1 MAKLGLAIV
10 SKWFYIGYQVV
21 LLQNLNR
28 GRVVMKIT
36 RSTLIGAAVAL
47 ALFKPSAPA
56 HAQEAAGEEMDEVLV
71 TGIRASL
78 EQSLDVKRN
87 ADARLEVVTAEE
99 VGKLPA
105 RNVADAL
112 RGLPGV
118 NISSSSADEGGFDES
133 DRVSLRGTSPSL
145 TQTLI
150 NGHSVGSADWF
161 VLSQGNNVGRS
172 VSYTLLPSELVS
184 SVQVNKSSHARLQ
197 EGGTT
202 GTVNIITRKPF
213 QFDKSVTFE
222 ASLGSVYSDQADS
235 YDPQISGLFNY
246 KNEAGTFGVLLQVFK
261 QERSLRR
268 DAQEIPGGFFTISA
282 SDPAG
287 VSNPD
292 LVGVQVPGLIGSTL
306 FEQVR
311 NRTGGLLE
319 VQFKPSD
326 NLTLGLSGF
335 LSEMDA
341 NNYNRNFMLWGGNFA
356 RAQAPD
362 AGYTVEN
369 GVLTSATYTGVAGRD
384 YAVYDMIS
392 REASAKSNYITFD
405 ADWRITDTMSFKAQ
419 VGTTEGEGSTA
430 RQFIAE
436 VTTNRGG
443 GASWT
448 SHGTSAPLDWS
459 VGGDS
464 SPTGV
469 TGFGTWGNQQVTAL
483 DSEDWMNLDFTQ
495 ELTAGSL
502 TSLDFGVRY
511 ADHEREARSP
521 EGASPGDI
529 WSDLQNGATTAYPG
543 DFASDLGGDFPRN
556 FWYFTPGALKE
567 AILAN
572 STWLADNDGPTGRHN
587 YGGEW
592 KVGEKNLA
600 AYVQANFAGEA
611 WSGNVGLRY
620 VDIDQEINSYQ
631 AVANA
636 ANADVSS
643 LFGNWIHQDTNNEHS
658 KVLPS
663 ANLKFSMA
671 EDVVFR
677 FAASQ
682 TMTMPDFSALG
693 ASSWGSDLNRT
704 GGGGNPNLKPVV
716 STNFDGNLEWYFMP
730 RGLLSVGAFSMDLE
744 DYVAFGTENRQLFSE
759 LTNQLE
765 TYLVSVPVNSN
776 GSVTGLELVYEQP
789 IGESFG
795 VSANYTYADGKTAHT
810 WADGSNNLVGTSKDT
825 YNVGAYFENQMFSA
839 RANYTYRTSFL
850 IGLSGANP
858 YYQDDFGTLSV
869 TFSYKPTDWL
879 SVSLDALNLNS
890 PELVYYQSATAP
902 TAFYN
907 NGRQFYLNL
916 RARF

>member
-1 MAKLGLAIV
+1 MNI
-10 SKWFYIGYQVV
+10 
-21 LLQNLNR
+21 R
-28 GRVVMKIT
+28 
-36 RSTLIGAAVAL
+36 RSTLLGTAIAFALYHQSASAQTAANA
-47 ALFKPSAPA
+47 ASAD
-56 HAQEAAGEEMDEVLV
+56 GEEVDEILV

-87 ADARLEVVTAEE
+87 TDARLEVVTAEDI
-99 VGKLPA
+99 GKLPA

-172 VSYTLLPSELVS
+172 VSYTLLPSELVN
-184 SVQVNKSSHARLQ
+184 SVQVNKSAQARLQ

-202 GTVNIITRKPF
+202 GTVNIITRKPL
-213 QFDKSVTFE
+213 QFDKPVTFE

-235 YDPQISGLFNY
+235 YDPQLSGLFNY
-246 KNEAGTFGVLLQVFK
+246 KNEDGTFGVLLQVFK

-282 SDPAG
+282 ADPVAAT
-287 VSNPD
+287 NPD
-292 LVGVQVPGLIGSTL
+292 LVGVQAPGLIGSTL

-311 NRTGGLLE
+311 DRQGGLLE
-319 VQFKPSD
+319 LQFKPSD
-326 NLTLGLSGF
+326 NVTLGLSGF
-335 LSEMDA
+335 LSDMDA

-356 RAQAPD
+356 RAQAPQP
-362 AGYTVEN
+362 GYTVEN
-369 GVLTSATYTGVAGRD
+369 GVLTSATYAGVAGRD

-392 REASAKSNYITFD
+392 REATAKSNYVTFD
-405 ADWRITDTMSFKAQ
+405 ADWKLSDTLRFKTQ

-464 SPTGV
+464 SPSGV
-469 TGFGTWGNQQVTAL
+469 TSFGTWGNQQVTAL
-483 DSEDWMNLDFTQ
+483 DSEDWINLDFTKD
-495 ELTAGSL
+495 LDAGLLS
-502 TSLDFGVRY
+502 SLDFGARY
-511 ADHEREARSP
+511 GDHERETLSP
-521 EGASPGDI
+521 EGASPGNI
-529 WSDLQNGATTAYPG
+529 WDDLQNGAISPYPG
-543 DFASDLGGDFPRN
+543 DFASGVGGEFPRDL
-556 FWYFTPGALKE
+556 WYFTPDALRE
-567 AILAN
+567 SILAN
-572 STWLADNDGPTGRHN
+572 STWLADDDGPTGRHN

-592 KVGEKNLA
+592 KVSEKNLA
-600 AYVQANFAGEA
+600 AYLQANFGGDDGQ
-611 WSGNVGLRY
+611 WSGNIGLRY
-620 VDIDQEINSYQ
+620 VDVDQEINSYQ
-631 AVANA
+631 AVASA

-643 LFGNWIHQDTNNEHS
+643 LFGNWIHQDTNNDHS
-658 KVLPS
+658 KLLPS
-663 ANLKFSMA
+663 ANLKFNMT
-671 EDVVFR
+671 EEVVFR
-677 FAASQ
+677 FAASR
-682 TMTMPDFSALG
+682 TMTMPDYSALG

-704 GGGGNPNLKPVV
+704 GGGGNPNLQPVI

-730 RGLLSVGAFSMDLE
+730 RGLLSVGAFSMDLN
-744 DYVAFGTENRQLFSE
+744 DYVAFGTETRMLYSE

-765 TYLVSVPVNSN
+765 EYLVSVPVNSN
-776 GSVTGLELVYEQP
+776 ASVSGLELVYEQP

-795 VSANYTYADGKTAHT
+795 FNANYTYADGETAHT

-825 YNVGAYFENQMFSA
+825 YNLGAYFENQMFSA
-839 RANYTYRTSFL
+839 RLNYTYRTAFL

-858 YYQDDFGTLSV
+858 YYQDDFGTLSM
-869 TFSYKPTDWL
+869 TLTYKPTDWL
-879 SVSLDALNLNS
+879 NVSLDALNLNS
-890 PELVYYQSATAP
+890 PELNYYQSATAP

-916 RARF
+916 RAKF

>member
-1 MAKLGLAIV
+1 MNIRK
-10 SKWFYIGYQVV
+10 
-21 LLQNLNR
+21 
-28 GRVVMKIT
+28 
-36 RSTLIGAAVAL
+36 STLIAAAVSLAL
-47 ALFKPSAPA
+47 AKHAAADSENSTEPA
-56 HAQEAAGEEMDEVLV
+56 SEDVETVLV
-71 TGIRASL
+71 TGIRASIS
-78 EQSLDVKRN
+78 QSLDVKRN
-87 ADARLEVVTAEE
+87 ADARLEVVTAED

-105 RNVADAL
+105 HNVADAL

-172 VSYTLLPSELVS
+172 VSYTLLPSELVN
-184 SVQVNKSSHARLQ
+184 SVEVNKSSHAALQ

-202 GTVNIITRKPF
+202 GTVNILTRKPF
-213 QFDKSVTFE
+213 QFDKSLTVE
-222 ASLGSVYSDQADS
+222 ASLGTVYSDQADS
-235 YDPQISGLFNY
+235 NDPQISGLLNY
-246 KNEAGTFGVLLQVFK
+246 KNESETFGVLLQVFK
-261 QERSLRR
+261 EKRSLRR
-268 DAQEIPGGFFTISA
+268 DAQEIPGGFFTIAA
-282 SDPAG
+282 SDPVAAT
-287 VSNPD
+287 NPD
-292 LVGVQVPGLIGSTL
+292 LVGVQAPGLVGATL

-311 NRTGGLLE
+311 DRTGGLLGL
-319 VQFKPSD
+319 QFKPSD
-326 NLTLGLSGF
+326 NLTLELNGF
-335 LSEMDA
+335 YSDMDA

-356 RAQAPD
+356 RAQAPQP
-362 AGYTVEN
+362 GYTVEN
-369 GVLTSATYTGVAGRD
+369 GVLTSATYAGVAGRD

-392 REASAKSNYITFD
+392 REATAKSSYVTFD
-405 ADWRITDTMSFKAQ
+405 ADWKINDTLSFRSEL
-419 VGTTEGEGSTA
+419 GTTEGEGETA

-448 SHGTSAPLDWS
+448 SHGISSPLDWS

-464 SPTGV
+464 SPAGV
-469 TGFGTWGNQQVTAL
+469 TGFGTWGNQQVKAT
-483 DSEDWMNLDFTQ
+483 DSEDWINLDFTQ
-495 ELTAGSL
+495 NLDAGVFS
-502 TSLDFGVRY
+502 SLDFGARY
-511 ADHEREARSP
+511 ADHERETQSP

-529 WSDLQNGATTAYPG
+529 WSDLQNGQTALYPG
-543 DFASDLGGDFPRN
+543 DFAQDIDGTFPRDL
-556 FWYFTPGALKE
+556 WYFTPGAMKE

-572 STWLADNDGPTGRHN
+572 STWLSNDDGATGRHN

-592 KVGEKNLA
+592 KVKEKNLA
-600 AYVQANFAGEA
+600 AYVQANFGNDS

-631 AVANA
+631 AVGSA

-643 LFGNWIHQDTNNEHS
+643 LFGNWIYQNTDNKHS

-663 ANLKFSMA
+663 ANLKFQMA
-671 EDVVFR
+671 DDVVFR

-682 TMTMPDFSALG
+682 TMTLPDYSALG
-693 ASSWGSDLNRT
+693 ASSWGSDLNKT
-704 GGGGNPNLKPVV
+704 GGGGNPGLKPVT

-730 RGLLSVGAFSMDLE
+730 RGLLSVGAFSMDLK

-759 LTNQLE
+759 LTHQLE

-795 VSANYTYADGKTAHT
+795 FNANYTYSDGKTAHT

-825 YNVGAYFENQMFSA
+825 YNVGVYFENQMFSA
-839 RANYTYRTSFL
+839 RANYSYRSSFL

-858 YYQDDFGTLSV
+858 YYQDDFGTVSV
-869 TFSYKPTDWL
+869 ALNYKPTEWL
-879 SVSLDALNLNS
+879 NVSLDALNLNS
-890 PELVYYQSATAP
+890 PTLTYYQNATAP

-907 NGRQFYLNL
+907 NGRQYYFNL
-916 RARF
+916 RFKF

>member
-1 MAKLGLAIV
+1 MNI
-10 SKWFYIGYQVV
+10 
-21 LLQNLNR
+21 R
-28 GRVVMKIT
+28 
-36 RSTLIGAAVAL
+36 RSTLLGTAIAFALYHQSAMADAATS
-47 ALFKPSAPA
+47 PSTDP
-56 HAQEAAGEEMDEVLV
+56 AAGGEEIGEIIV
-71 TGIRASL
+71 TGIRASIQ
-78 EQSLDVKRN
+78 QSLDVKRN
-87 ADARLEVVTAEE
+87 ADTRLEVVTAED

-105 RNVADAL
+105 HNVADAL

-172 VSYTLLPSELVS
+172 VSYTLLPSELVN
-184 SVQVNKSSHARLQ
+184 SVEVNKSSNSRLQ

-213 QFDKSVTFE
+213 QFDKPFTVE
-222 ASLGSVYSDQADS
+222 ASLGSVYADQADS
-235 YDPQISGLFNY
+235 WDPQISGLMNY
-246 KNEAGTFGVLLQVFK
+246 KNENETFGVLLQVFS

-268 DAQEIPGGFFTISA
+268 DAQEIPGGFFTIA
-282 SDPAG
+282 STDPVAAT
-287 VSNPD
+287 NPD
-292 LVGVQVPGLIGSTL
+292 LVGVQVPGLIGATL

-311 NRTGGLLE
+311 DRKGGLLE
-319 VQFKPSD
+319 LQFKPSD
-326 NLTLGLSGF
+326 SLTLGLSGF
-335 LSEMDA
+335 YSDMDA
-341 NNYNRNFMLWGGNFA
+341 NNYNRNFMLWGGNFG
-356 RAQAPD
+356 RAQAPNP
-362 AGYTVEN
+362 GYTIEN
-369 GVLTSATYTGVAGRD
+369 GVLTSATYAGVAGRD

-392 REASAKSNYITFD
+392 REATAKSSYITFD
-405 ADWRITDTMSFKAQ
+405 ADWKINDSLTSNFQ
-419 VGTTEGEGSTA
+419 IGTTEGTGETA

-448 SHGTSAPLDWS
+448 SHGKSSPLDWS

-464 SPTGV
+464 SLAGV
-469 TGFGTWGNQQVTAL
+469 TGFGTWGNQQVKAT
-483 DSEDWMNLDFTQ
+483 DSEDWANLSFTQNLDSGP
-495 ELTAGSL
+495 LNSI
-502 TSLDFGVRY
+502 DFGARY
-511 ADHEREARSP
+511 ADHERRTDSP

-529 WSDLQNGATTAYPG
+529 WSDLQNGATAPYPS
-543 DFASDLGGDFPRN
+543 DFAKNIDGTFPRDL
-556 FWYFTPGALKE
+556 WYFTTGALKE

-572 STWLADNDGPTGRHN
+572 STWLSDDDSATGRHN

-592 KVGEKNLA
+592 KVAEKNLA
-600 AYVQANFAGEA
+600 AYVQANFGNDS

-620 VDIDQEINSYQ
+620 VNIDQEINSYQ
-631 AVANA
+631 AVASA

-643 LFGNWIHQDTNNEHS
+643 LFGNWIYQNTDNKHN

-663 ANLKFSMA
+663 ANLKFHMA
-671 EDVVFR
+671 DDVVFR

-682 TMTMPDFSALG
+682 TMTLPDYSALG
-693 ASSWGSDLNRT
+693 ASSWGSDLNKT
-704 GGGGNPNLKPVV
+704 GGGGNPNLKPVI

-730 RGLLSVGAFSMDLE
+730 RGLLSVGAFSMDLK

-789 IGESFG
+789 IGDSFG
-795 VSANYTYADGKTAHT
+795 VNANYTYSDGKTAHT

-825 YNVGAYFENQMFSA
+825 YNVGLYFENQMFSA

-858 YYQDDFGTLSV
+858 YYQDDFGTLSLALN
-869 TFSYKPTDWL
+869 YKPTEWL
-879 SVSLDALNLNS
+879 NISLDALNLNN
-890 PELVYYQSATAP
+890 PDLTYYQSATAP

-907 NGRQFYLNL
+907 NGRQYYLNL
-916 RARF
+916 RFKF

>member
-1 MAKLGLAIV
+1 
-10 SKWFYIGYQVV
+10 
-21 LLQNLNR
+21 
-28 GRVVMKIT
+28 MKT
-36 RSTLIGAAVAL
+36 SRSTLIGTAIAFAL
-47 ALFKPSAPA
+47 YQQSAMAQAPA
-56 HAQEAAGEEMDEVLV
+56 AAQASEGEELQEVIV

-78 EQSLDVKRN
+78 EHSLDTKRN
-87 ADARLEVVTAEE
+87 ADARLEVVTAEDI
-99 VGKLPA
+99 GKLPA
-105 RNVADAL
+105 HNVADAL

-172 VSYTLLPSELVS
+172 VSYTLLPSELVN
-184 SVQVNKSSHARLQ
+184 SVEVNKSSHARLQ

-213 QFDKSVTFE
+213 QFDKSLTVE
-222 ASLGSVYSDQADS
+222 ASVGSVYSDQADA
-235 YDPQISGLFNY
+235 YDPQLSGLFNY
-246 KNEAGTFGVLLQVFK
+246 KNEAGNFGVLLQVFK
-261 QERSLRR
+261 EERSLRR
-268 DAQEIPGGFFTISA
+268 DAQEIPGGFFAISA

-287 VSNPD
+287 IANPA
-292 LVGVQVPGLIGSTL
+292 LVGVQAPGLVGATL
-306 FEQVR
+306 FEQKR

-319 VQFKPSD
+319 LQFKPSD
-326 NLTLGLSGF
+326 NVTLGLSGF
-335 LSEMDA
+335 MSDMDA

-362 AGYTVEN
+362 PGYTVEN

-392 REASAKSNYITFD
+392 REASAKSNYITGD
-405 ADWRITDTMSFKAQ
+405 LNWNLGETLKLDAQ
-419 VGTTEGEGSTA
+419 VGTTEGKGQTA

-448 SHGTSAPLDWS
+448 SHGISKPLDWT

-469 TGFGTWGNQQVTAL
+469 TSFGTWGNQQVTAV
-483 DSEDWMNLDFTQ
+483 DSEDWATVNFSK
-495 ELTAGSL
+495 ELEAGPMK
-502 TSLDFGVRY
+502 SLDFGARY
-511 ADHEREARSP
+511 ADHERKAESP

-529 WSDLQNGATTAYPG
+529 WSDLQNGTTAGYPG
-543 DFASDLGGDFPRN
+543 SFASGIGGSFPRDL
-556 FWYFTPGALKE
+556 WYFTPGALRQ

-572 STWLADNDGPTGRHN
+572 STWLSNNDGATGRHN

-592 KVGEKNLA
+592 KVTEKNLA
-600 AYVQANFAGEA
+600 GYVQANFGGSDKA
-611 WSGNVGLRY
+611 WSGNFGIRY

-631 AVANA
+631 AVNSA

-643 LFGNWIHQDTNNEHS
+643 LFGNWIYQNTNNKRS
-658 KVLPS
+658 KLLPS
-663 ANLKFSMA
+663 ANLKFNVADSM
-671 EDVVFR
+671 VVR
-677 FAASQ
+677 FAGSQ

-693 ASSWGSDLNRT
+693 ASSWGSNLNHT
-704 GGGGNPNLKPVV
+704 GGGGNPNLKPVL
-716 STNFDGNLEWYFMP
+716 STNLDANWEWYFTQH
-730 RGLLSVGAFSMDLE
+730 GLVSVGAFWMKLD
-744 DYVAFGTENRQLFSE
+744 DYVAFGTENRQLFDE

-765 TYLVSVPVNSN
+765 TYQVSVPVNSN
-776 GSVTGLELVYEQP
+776 GKVKGFEVNYEQP
-789 IGESFG
+789 IGEYFG
-795 VSANYTYADGKTAHT
+795 VNANYTYADGNTDHT
-810 WADGSNNLVGTSKDT
+810 WADGSHNLVGTSKTT
-825 YNVGAYFENQMFSA
+825 YNAGAYFENKMFSA
-839 RANYTYRTSFL
+839 RANYSYRTSFL

-858 YYQDDFGTLSV
+858 YYQDDFGTLSL
-869 TFSYKPTDWL
+869 TLSYKPTDWL
-879 SVSLDALNLNS
+879 SVNLDALNLND
-890 PELVYYQSATAP
+890 PELKYYQSATAP
-902 TAFYN
+902 TAFYV

-916 RARF
+916 RMKF

>member
-1 MAKLGLAIV
+1 MDI
-10 SKWFYIGYQVV
+10 
-21 LLQNLNR
+21 R
-28 GRVVMKIT
+28 
-36 RSTLIGAAVAL
+36 RSTLLGTAIAFALYHQAAMAD
-47 ALFKPSAPA
+47 AATAPSTGPA
-56 HAQEAAGEEMDEVLV
+56 SDSEEMAEVIV

-78 EQSLDVKRN
+78 EKSLEVKRDAN
-87 ADARLEVVTAEE
+87 ARLEVVTAEE

-105 RNVADAL
+105 HNVADAL

-150 NGHSVGSADWF
+150 AGHSVGSADWF

-172 VSYTLLPSELVS
+172 VSYTLLPSELVN
-184 SVQVNKSSHARLQ
+184 SVEVSKSSRASLQ

-202 GTVNIITRKPF
+202 GTVNILTRKPF
-213 QFDKSVTFE
+213 QFDKSLTIE
-222 ASLGSVYSDQADS
+222 ASVGSVYSDQADS
-235 YDPQISGLFNY
+235 YDPQLSGLLNY
-246 KNEAGTFGVLLQVFK
+246 KNENETFGVLLQVFK
-261 QERSLRR
+261 QKRSLRR
-268 DAQEIPGGFFTISA
+268 DAQEIPGGFFTIAA
-282 SDPAG
+282 SDPVAAT
-287 VSNPD
+287 NPD
-292 LVGVQVPGLIGSTL
+292 LVGVQAPGLIGATL

-311 NRTGGLLE
+311 DRTGGLLE
-319 VQFKPSD
+319 LQFKPSD

-335 LSEMDA
+335 YSDMDA

-356 RAQAPD
+356 RAQAPQP
-362 AGYTVEN
+362 GYTIEN
-369 GVLTSATYTGVAGRD
+369 GVLTSATYAGVAGRD

-392 REASAKSNYITFD
+392 REATAKSSYVTFD
-405 ADWRITDTMSFKAQ
+405 ADWKINDSLSFRSEL
-419 VGTTEGEGSTA
+419 GTTEGEGQTA

-448 SHGTSAPLDWS
+448 SHGTSSPLDWS

-464 SPTGV
+464 SLAGV
-469 TGFGTWGNQQVTAL
+469 SGFGTWGNQQVTAT
-483 DSEDWMNLDFTQ
+483 DSEDWINLDFTQ
-495 ELTAGSL
+495 ALDVGAFK
-502 TSLDFGVRY
+502 SLDFGARY
-511 ADHEREARSP
+511 ADHERETQSP

-529 WSDLQNGATTAYPG
+529 WSDLQNGETAPYPS
-543 DFASDLGGDFPRN
+543 DFADNIDGTFPRDL
-556 FWYFTPGALKE
+556 WYFTPGALKE

-572 STWLADNDGPTGRHN
+572 STWLSNNDGPTGRHN

-592 KVGEKNLA
+592 KVTEKNLA
-600 AYVQANFAGEA
+600 AYVQANFGNDN

-620 VDIDQEINSYQ
+620 VNIDQEINTYQ
-631 AVANA
+631 AVSSA

-643 LFGNWIHQDTNNEHS
+643 LFGNWIYQDTNNKHN

-663 ANLKFSMA
+663 ANLKFHMA
-671 EDVVFR
+671 DDVVFR

-682 TMTMPDFSALG
+682 TMTLPDYSALG
-693 ASSWGSDLNRT
+693 ASSWGSDLNKT
-704 GGGGNPNLKPVV
+704 GGGGNPNLKPVM

-730 RGLLSVGAFSMDLE
+730 RGLVSVGAFSMDLK

-759 LTNQLE
+759 LTHQLE

-795 VSANYTYADGKTAHT
+795 FSANYTYSDGKTAHT

-825 YNVGAYFENQMFSA
+825 YNAGVYFENERFGA
-839 RANYTYRTSFL
+839 RVNYSYRTSFL

-858 YYQDDFGTLSV
+858 YYQDDFGTVSMTL
-869 TFSYKPTDWL
+869 SYKPTDWL
-879 SVSLDALNLNS
+879 NISVDALNLND
-890 PELVYYQSATAP
+890 PTLTYYQSAFIP
-902 TAFYN
+902 SAFYN
-907 NGRQFYLNL
+907 NGRQYYLNV
-916 RARF
+916 RAKF

>member
-1 MAKLGLAIV
+1 MSRNSSKLIAAAVSLALGQSAQVFAQDATNSGEELETVIV
-10 SKWFYIGYQVV
+10 S
-21 LLQNLNR
+21 
-28 GRVVMKIT
+28 
-36 RSTLIGAAVAL
+36 
-47 ALFKPSAPA
+47 
-56 HAQEAAGEEMDEVLV
+56 
-71 TGIRASL
+71 GIRASL
-78 EQSLDVKRN
+78 QQSLDVKRN
-87 ADARLEVVTAEE
+87 GDARLEVITAED

-145 TQTLI
+145 TQTTI

-172 VSYTLLPSELVS
+172 VSYSLLPAELVN
-184 SVQVNKSSHARLQ
+184 SVEVNKSSHARLQ

-246 KNEAGTFGVLLQVFK
+246 KNDEGTFGVMLQVFK

-268 DAQEIPGGFFTISA
+268 DAQEIPGGFFTISDT
-282 SDPAG
+282 DPAG
-287 VSNPD
+287 IANPA
-292 LVGVQVPGLIGSTL
+292 LVGVQVPGLIGATL
-306 FEQVR
+306 FEMVR
-311 NRTGGLLE
+311 DRQGGLLE
-319 VQFKPSD
+319 LQFKPSD

-335 LSEMDA
+335 LSDMDA

-405 ADWRITDTMSFKAQ
+405 ADWQLGETLGLKAQ
-419 VGTTEGEGSTA
+419 FGTTEGEGSTA

-448 SHGTSAPLDWS
+448 SHGTSKPLDWS

-464 SPTGV
+464 TPTGV
-469 TGFGTWGNQQVTAL
+469 TSFGTWGNQQVTAL
-483 DSEDWMNLDFTQ
+483 DSEDWVTLDFSKDLDTGV
-495 ELTAGSL
+495 LK
-502 TSLDFGVRY
+502 SLDFGARY
-511 ADHEREARSP
+511 ADHERETQSP

-529 WSDLQNGATTAYPG
+529 WSDLQNGTTAAYPG
-543 DFASDLGGDFPRN
+543 DFAGSIGGDFPRDL
-556 FWYFTPGALKE
+556 WYFTPGAMRE

-572 STWLADNDGPTGRHN
+572 STWLSDDDGPTGRHN

-592 KVGEKNLA
+592 KVSETNLA
-600 AYVQANFAGEA
+600 GYVQANFGGSDNK
-611 WSGNVGLRY
+611 WSGNIGVRY

-631 AVANA
+631 AVGSA
-636 ANADVSS
+636 AIADVSS
-643 LFGNWIHQDTNNEHS
+643 LFGNWIYQDTNNQHD
-658 KVLPS
+658 KLLPS
-663 ANLKFSMA
+663 ANLKFNVA
-671 EDVVFR
+671 EDMVLR
-677 FAASQ
+677 FAGSQ

-716 STNFDGNLEWYFMP
+716 STNFDVNYEWYFMP
-730 RGLLSVGAFSMDLE
+730 RGLLSVGGFSMDLD
-744 DYVAFGTENRQLFSE
+744 DYVAFGTENRELFSE

-776 GSVTGLELVYEQP
+776 GKVKGFELVYEQP

-795 VSANYTYADGKTAHT
+795 VNANYTYADGETDHT
-810 WADGSNNLVGTSKDT
+810 WADGSHNLVGTSKDT
-825 YNVGAYFENQMFSA
+825 YNVGAYFENAMFSA
-839 RANYTYRTSFL
+839 RATYSYRTSFL

-858 YYQDDFGTLSV
+858 YYQDDVGTLGM
-869 TFSYKPTDWL
+869 TFTYKPNDWL
-879 SVSLDALNLNS
+879 SVSLDALNLND
-890 PELVYYQSATAP
+890 PELNYYQSATAP

-916 RARF
+916 RAKF

>member
-1 MAKLGLAIV
+1 M
-10 SKWFYIGYQVV
+10 
-21 LLQNLNR
+21 NTR
-28 GRVVMKIT
+28 
-36 RSTLIGAAVAL
+36 RSTLLGTAIAFAMYHQ
-47 ALFKPSAPA
+47 SASAQTATTASPA
-56 HAQEAAGEEMDEVLV
+56 GGEEVEEIIV

-78 EQSLDVKRN
+78 EQSLEVKRN
-87 ADARLEVVTAEE
+87 ADTRLEVVTAED

-105 RNVADAL
+105 HNVADAL

-172 VSYTLLPSELVS
+172 VSYTLLPSELVN
-184 SVQVNKSSHARLQ
+184 SVEVNKSSHARLQ

-202 GTVNIITRKPF
+202 GTVNILTRKPL
-213 QFDKSVTFE
+213 QFDKSFTVE

-235 YDPQISGLFNY
+235 YDPQLSGLLNY
-246 KNEAGTFGVLLQVFK
+246 KNENGTFGVLLQVFK

-282 SDPAG
+282 TDPSG

-311 NRTGGLLE
+311 DRTGGLLE

-335 LSEMDA
+335 LSDMDA
-341 NNYNRNFMLWGGNFA
+341 DNYNRNFMLWGGNFG

-369 GVLTSATYTGVAGRD
+369 GVLTSATYTGVADRD

-392 REASAKSNYITFD
+392 REATAKSNYVTFD
-405 ADWRITDTMSFKAQ
+405 ADWKISDTLGFKFQA
-419 VGTTEGEGSTA
+419 GTTEGEGSTA

-464 SPTGV
+464 TPTGV
-469 TGFGTWGNQQVTAL
+469 TGFGTWGNQEVTAI
-483 DSEDWMNLDFTQ
+483 DNEDWINVDFSKDLD
-495 ELTAGSL
+495 AGVL
-502 TSLDFGVRY
+502 NSLDFGARY
-511 ADHEREARSP
+511 ADHERETQSP

-529 WSDLQNGATTAYPG
+529 WTDLQNGDTSLYPG
-543 DFASDLGGDFPRN
+543 DFGGDIGGVFPRDL
-556 FWYFTPGALKE
+556 WYFTADAMKQ

-572 STWLADNDGPTGRHN
+572 STWLSDDDGPTGRHN

-592 KVGEKNLA
+592 KVSETNLA
-600 AYVQANFAGEA
+600 AYVQANFAGSN
-611 WSGNVGLRY
+611 WSGNLGLRY
-620 VDIDQEINSYQ
+620 VDIDQDINSYQ

-643 LFGNWIHQDTNNEHS
+643 LFGNWIYQDTNNKHS
-658 KVLPS
+658 HVLPS
-663 ANLKFSMA
+663 ANLKFNMG
-671 EDVVFR
+671 DDMVLR

-682 TMTMPDFSALG
+682 TMTLPDYSALG

-704 GGGGNPNLKPVV
+704 GGGGNPNLEPVL
-716 STNFDGNLEWYFMP
+716 STNFDANFEWYFME
-730 RGLLSVGAFSMDLE
+730 RGLVSVGAFAMDLD
-744 DYVAFGTENRQLFSE
+744 DYVAFGTETRMLYSE

-765 TYLVSVPVNSN
+765 EYLVSVPINSN
-776 GSVTGLELVYEQP
+776 GEVKGFELVYEQP
-789 IGESFG
+789 IGDYFG
-795 VSANYTYADGKTAHT
+795 FNANYTYADGETDHT
-810 WADGSNNLVGTSKDT
+810 WADGSNNLVGTSQDT

-839 RANYTYRTSFL
+839 RVNYTYRTAFL

-858 YYQDDFGTLSV
+858 YYQDDFGTLGVSLN
-869 TFSYKPTDWL
+869 FKPTDWL

-890 PELVYYQSATAP
+890 PELNYYQSATAP

-907 NGRQFYLNL
+907 NGRQFYFNV
-916 RARF
+916 RAKF

>member
-1 MAKLGLAIV
+1 MNI
-10 SKWFYIGYQVV
+10 
-21 LLQNLNR
+21 R
-28 GRVVMKIT
+28 
-36 RSTLIGAAVAL
+36 RSTLIGTAVAF
-47 ALFKPSAPA
+47 ALYHQSAA
-56 HAQEAAGEEMDEVLV
+56 AQTATAASATSAADVEEIDEVVV

-78 EQSLDVKRN
+78 QQSLDVKRN
-87 ADARLEVVTAEE
+87 ADARLEVVTAED

-105 RNVADAL
+105 HNVADAL

-118 NISSSSADEGGFDES
+118 NISSSSADEGGFDEA

-172 VSYTLLPSELVS
+172 VSYSLLPSELVN
-184 SVQVNKSSHARLQ
+184 SVEVNKSSRASLQ

-213 QFDKSVTFE
+213 QFDKSFTFE

-235 YDPQISGLFNY
+235 YDPQLSGLINY
-246 KNEAGTFGVLLQVFK
+246 KNEAETFGVLLQVFK

-268 DAQEIPGGFFTISA
+268 DAQEIPGGFFTIA
-282 SDPAG
+282 ATDPAG
-287 VSNPD
+287 ISNPD
-292 LVGVQVPGLIGSTL
+292 LVGVQAPGLIGATL
-306 FEQVR
+306 FEMVR
-311 NRTGGLLE
+311 ERTGGLLE
-319 VQFKPSD
+319 LQFKPSD
-326 NLTLGLSGF
+326 SLTLGLSGF
-335 LSEMDA
+335 LSDMDA

-362 AGYTVEN
+362 PGYTVEN
-369 GVLTSATYTGVAGRD
+369 GVLTSATYAGVAGRD

-392 REASAKSNYITFD
+392 REATAKSNYITFD
-405 ADWRITDTMSFKAQ
+405 ADWQINDTLSSKFQM
-419 VGTTEGEGSTA
+419 GTTEGEGSTA

-448 SHGTSAPLDWS
+448 SHGISTPLDWS

-464 SPTGV
+464 TPTGV
-469 TGFGTWGNQQVTAL
+469 TSFGTWGNQQVTAI
-483 DSEDWMNLDFTQ
+483 DNEDWITLDFNKDLDT
-495 ELTAGSL
+495 GSL
-502 TSLDFGVRY
+502 TSLEFGARF
-511 ADHEREARSP
+511 ADHERETQSP

-529 WSDLQNGATTAYPG
+529 WSDLQNGQTAAYPN
-543 DFASDLGGDFPRN
+543 DFAGDIDGTFPRDLW
-556 FWYFTPGALKE
+556 FFTPNAMRE

-572 STWLADNDGPTGRHN
+572 STWLSDNDGPTGRHN

-592 KVGEKNLA
+592 KVAEKNLA
-600 AYVQANFAGEA
+600 AYVQANFAGET
-611 WSGNVGLRY
+611 WGGNVGLRY

-631 AVANA
+631 AVASA

-643 LFGNWIHQDTNNEHS
+643 LFGNWIYQDTNNKHS

-663 ANLKFSMA
+663 ANLKFQMA
-671 EDVVFR
+671 DDVVFR

-682 TMTMPDFSALG
+682 TMTLPDYSALG
-693 ASSWGSDLNRT
+693 AASWGSDLNRT
-704 GGGGNPNLKPVV
+704 GGGGNPGLKPVT
-716 STNFDGNLEWYFMP
+716 STNFDGNFEWYFMP
-730 RGLLSVGAFSMDLE
+730 RGLLSVGAFSMDLD

-765 TYLVSVPVNSN
+765 TYLVAVPVNSN
-776 GSVTGLELVYEQP
+776 GSVTGMELVYEQP

-795 VSANYTYADGKTAHT
+795 VNANYTYADGKTAHT

-825 YNVGAYFENQMFSA
+825 YNVGLYFENEKFSA
-839 RANYTYRTSFL
+839 RATYSYRTEFL

-858 YYQDDFGTLSV
+858 YYQDDFGTVSLALN
-869 TFSYKPTDWL
+869 YKPTEWIN
-879 SVSLDALNLNS
+879 VSLDALNLNS
-890 PELVYYQSATAP
+890 PTLTYYQSVTAP

-916 RARF
+916 RFKF

>member
-1 MAKLGLAIV
+1 M
-10 SKWFYIGYQVV
+10 
-21 LLQNLNR
+21 N
-28 GRVVMKIT
+28 IT
-36 RSTLIGAAVAL
+36 RSTLIGTAIAFALYNQSAAAQTVI
-47 ALFKPSAPA
+47 SASA
-56 HAQEAAGEEMDEVLV
+56 TSTAGGEEMDEVTV
-71 TGIRASL
+71 TGVRASL
-78 EQSLDVKRN
+78 EKSLEVKRN
-87 ADARLEVVTAEE
+87 ANARLEVVTAED

-105 RNVADAL
+105 HNVADAL

-172 VSYTLLPSELVS
+172 VSYTLLPSELVN
-184 SVQVNKSSHARLQ
+184 SVEVNKSSHARLQ

-202 GTVNIITRKPF
+202 GTVNILTRKPF
-213 QFDKSVTFE
+213 QFDKSFSVE
-222 ASLGSVYSDQADS
+222 ASVGTVYSDQADS
-235 YDPQISGLFNY
+235 YDPQLSGLLNY
-246 KNEAGTFGVLLQVFK
+246 KNDGETFGVLLQVFK
-261 QERSLRR
+261 EERSLRR
-268 DAQEIPGGFFTISA
+268 DAQEIPGGFFTIA
-282 SDPAG
+282 GTDPVAAT
-287 VSNPD
+287 NPD

-311 NRTGGLLE
+311 DRTGGLLE
-319 VQFKPSD
+319 LQFKPSD
-326 NLTLGLSGF
+326 SLTLGLSGF
-335 LSEMDA
+335 LSNMDA

-356 RAQAPD
+356 RAQAPQ

-369 GVLTSATYTGVAGRD
+369 GVLTSATYAGVAGRD

-392 REASAKSNYITFD
+392 REATAKSNYITFD
-405 ADWRITDTMSFKAQ
+405 ADWTINDSLSASFEA
-419 VGTTEGEGSTA
+419 GTTEGKGSTD

-436 VTTNRGG
+436 VTTNRAG

-448 SHGTSAPLDWS
+448 SHGTNSPLDWN

-464 SPTGV
+464 SPAGV
-469 TGFGTWGNQQVTAL
+469 TGFGTWGNQQVTAT
-483 DSEDWMNLDFTQ
+483 DKEDWFNVDFSKNLD
-495 ELTAGSL
+495 AGLL
-502 TSLDFGVRY
+502 TSLDFGARY
-511 ADHEREARSP
+511 ADHERETQSP

-529 WSDLQNGATTAYPG
+529 WPALQNGETKAYPS
-543 DFASDLGGDFPRN
+543 DFAADLGGTFPRDL
-556 FWYFTPGALKE
+556 WYFTPGALKE

-572 STWLADNDGPTGRHN
+572 STWLSDNDGASGRHN

-592 KVGEKNLA
+592 KVGEKNFA
-600 AYVQANFAGEA
+600 AYVQANFASDT

-631 AVANA
+631 AVASA

-643 LFGNWIHQDTNNEHS
+643 LFGNWIYQNTNNKHS

-663 ANLKFSMA
+663 ANLKFQMA
-671 EDVVFR
+671 DDVVFR

-682 TMTMPDFSALG
+682 TMTLPDYSALG
-693 ASSWGSDLNRT
+693 AASWGSDLNRT
-704 GGGGNPNLKPVV
+704 GGGGNPNLQPVM

-730 RGLLSVGAFSMDLE
+730 RGLVSLGAFSMDLK
-744 DYVAFGTENRQLFSE
+744 DYIAFGTETRMLYSE

-765 TYLVSVPVNSN
+765 AYLVSVPVNSD
-776 GSVTGLELVYEQP
+776 GSVTGFEAVYEQP
-789 IGESFG
+789 IGDSFG
-795 VSANYTYADGKTAHT
+795 FNANYTYADGKTAHT

-825 YNVGAYFENQMFSA
+825 YNVGAYFENEKFSA
-839 RANYTYRTSFL
+839 RATYSYRTKFL

-858 YYQDDFGTLSV
+858 YYQDDFGTLSLALN
-869 TFSYKPTDWL
+869 YKPTEWIN
-879 SVSLDALNLNS
+879 VSLDALNLNG
-890 PELVYYQSATAP
+890 PTLTYYQSATAP

-907 NGRQFYLNL
+907 NGRQYYLNL
-916 RARF
+916 RFKF

>member
-1 MAKLGLAIV
+1 MNIK
-10 SKWFYIGYQVV
+10 
-21 LLQNLNR
+21 
-28 GRVVMKIT
+28 
-36 RSTLIGAAVAL
+36 RSTLIGTAVAF
-47 ALFKPSAPA
+47 ALYHQSAAAQTATAAPA
-56 HAQEAAGEEMDEVLV
+56 TAAADVEELGEVIV
-71 TGIRASL
+71 TGVRASL
-78 EQSLDVKRN
+78 EKSLQVKRN
-87 ADARLEVVTAEE
+87 ADARLEVVTAED

-105 RNVADAL
+105 HNVADAL

-172 VSYTLLPSELVS
+172 VSYTLLPSELVN
-184 SVQVNKSSHARLQ
+184 SVEVNKSSQASLQ

-202 GTVNIITRKPF
+202 GTVNILTRKPF
-213 QFDKSVTFE
+213 QFDKSFTFE

-235 YDPQISGLFNY
+235 YDPQLSGLLNY
-246 KNEAGTFGVLLQVFK
+246 KNESETFGVLLQVFK

-268 DAQEIPGGFFTISA
+268 DAQEIPGGFFTIA
-282 SDPAG
+282 ATDPAG
-287 VSNPD
+287 ISNPD

-306 FEQVR
+306 FEMVR
-311 NRTGGLLE
+311 ERTGGLLE

-335 LSEMDA
+335 LSDMDA
-341 NNYNRNFMLWGGNFA
+341 DNYNRNYMLWGGNFG
-356 RAQAPD
+356 RAQAPQP
-362 AGYTVEN
+362 GYTVET
-369 GVLTSATYTGVAGRD
+369 GVLTNATYAGVAGQD

-392 REASAKSNYITFD
+392 REATAKSNYITFD
-405 ADWRITDTMSFKAQ
+405 ADWQINDSLSSRFQ

-448 SHGTSAPLDWS
+448 SHGTSSPLDWS

-464 SPTGV
+464 TPTGV
-469 TGFGTWGNQQVTAL
+469 TGFGTWGNQEVTAI
-483 DSEDWMNLDFTQ
+483 DNEDWITLDFTKN
-495 ELTAGSL
+495 LDAGAL
-502 TSLDFGVRY
+502 TSLDFGARY
-511 ADHEREARSP
+511 ADHERKTQSP

-529 WSDLQNGATTAYPG
+529 WSDLQNGQTALYPS
-543 DFASDLGGDFPRN
+543 DFAGDIDGIFPRGLW
-556 FWYFTPGALKE
+556 FFTSNAMRE

-572 STWLADNDGPTGRHN
+572 STWLSDNDGATGRHN

-592 KVGEKNLA
+592 KVAETNLA
-600 AYVQANFAGEA
+600 AYVQANFGGEA
-611 WSGNVGLRY
+611 WSGNVGARY

-631 AVANA
+631 AVASA

-643 LFGNWIHQDTNNEHS
+643 LFGNWIYQDTNNQHS

-663 ANLKFSMA
+663 ANLKFHMA
-671 EDVVFR
+671 DDVVFR

-682 TMTMPDFSALG
+682 TMTLPDYSALG

-704 GGGGNPNLKPVV
+704 GGGGNPNLKPVT

-730 RGLLSVGAFSMDLE
+730 RGLLSVGAFSMDLD
-744 DYVAFGTENRQLFSE
+744 DYVAFGTETRMLYSE

-765 TYLVSVPVNSN
+765 AYLVSVPVNSN
-776 GSVTGLELVYEQP
+776 GSVTGFEAVYEQP

-795 VSANYTYADGKTAHT
+795 FNANYTYSDGKTAHT

-825 YNVGAYFENQMFSA
+825 YNVGAYFETEKFSA
-839 RANYTYRTSFL
+839 RATYSYRTKFL

-858 YYQDDFGTLSV
+858 YYQDDFGTLSLALN
-869 TFSYKPTDWL
+869 YKPTEWIN
-879 SVSLDALNLNS
+879 VSLDALNLNN
-890 PELVYYQSATAP
+890 PTLTYYQSATAP

-907 NGRQFYLNL
+907 NGAQYYLNL
-916 RARF
+916 RFKF

>member
-1 MAKLGLAIV
+1 LYHQA
-10 SKWFYIGYQVV
+10 
-21 LLQNLNR
+21 
-28 GRVVMKIT
+28 
-36 RSTLIGAAVAL
+36 AL
-47 ALFKPSAPA
+47 ADAATAPSTGPA
-56 HAQEAAGEEMDEVLV
+56 SDSEEMAEVIV

-78 EQSLDVKRN
+78 QQSLDVKRN
-87 ADARLEVVTAEE
+87 ADARLEVVTAED

-105 RNVADAL
+105 HNVADAL

-172 VSYTLLPSELVS
+172 VSYTLLPSELVN
-184 SVQVNKSSHARLQ
+184 SVEVSKSSNAQLQ

-202 GTVNIITRKPF
+202 GSVNIITRKPF
-213 QFDKSVTFE
+213 QFDKSFTAE

-235 YDPQISGLFNY
+235 YDPQLSGLLNY
-246 KNEAGTFGVLLQVFK
+246 KNEAETFGVLLQVFK

-268 DAQEIPGGFFTISA
+268 DAQEIPGGFFTIAA
-282 SDPAG
+282 SDPVAAT
-287 VSNPD
+287 NPD
-292 LVGVQVPGLIGSTL
+292 LVGVQAPGLIGATL

-311 NRTGGLLE
+311 DRTGGLLE
-319 VQFKPSD
+319 LQFKPSD

-335 LSEMDA
+335 YSDMDA

-356 RAQAPD
+356 RAQAPQP
-362 AGYTVEN
+362 GYTIEN
-369 GVLTSATYTGVAGRD
+369 GVLTSATYAGVAGTD

-392 REASAKSNYITFD
+392 REATAKSSYVTFD
-405 ADWRITDTMSFKAQ
+405 ADWKINDSLSFRSEL
-419 VGTTEGEGSTA
+419 GTTEGEGQTA

-448 SHGTSAPLDWS
+448 SHGTSSPLDWS

-464 SPTGV
+464 SPAGV
-469 TGFGTWGNQQVTAL
+469 TGFGTWGNQQVTAT
-483 DSEDWMNLDFTQ
+483 DSEDWINLDFTQ
-495 ELTAGSL
+495 ALDMGAFK
-502 TSLDFGVRY
+502 SLDFGARY
-511 ADHEREARSP
+511 ADHERETQSP

-529 WSDLQNGATTAYPG
+529 WSDLQNGATAPYPS
-543 DFASDLGGDFPRN
+543 DFASNIDGTFPRDLW
-556 FWYFTPGALKE
+556 FFTPAALKE
-567 AILAN
+567 SILAN
-572 STWLADNDGPTGRHN
+572 STWLSDNDGATGRHN

-592 KVGEKNLA
+592 KVKEKNLA
-600 AYVQANFAGEA
+600 AYVQANFGNDN

-620 VDIDQEINSYQ
+620 VDIDQEINTYQ
-631 AVANA
+631 AVSSA

-643 LFGNWIHQDTNNEHS
+643 LFGNWIYQDTNNKHN

-663 ANLKFSMA
+663 ANLKFHMA
-671 EDVVFR
+671 DDVVFR

-682 TMTMPDFSALG
+682 TMTLPDYSALG
-693 ASSWGSDLNRT
+693 ASSWGSDLNKT
-704 GGGGNPNLKPVV
+704 GGGGNPNLKPVM

-730 RGLLSVGAFSMDLE
+730 RGLLSVGAFSMDLK

-776 GSVTGLELVYEQP
+776 GSVSGLELVYEQP

-795 VSANYTYADGKTAHT
+795 FNANYTYSDGKTAHT

-825 YNVGAYFENQMFSA
+825 YNVGVYFENQMFSA
-839 RANYTYRTSFL
+839 RANYSYRTSFL

-858 YYQDDFGTLSV
+858 YYQDDFGTVSLALN
-869 TFSYKPTDWL
+869 YKPTEWL
-879 SVSLDALNLNS
+879 NVSLDALNLNN
-890 PELVYYQSATAP
+890 PNLTYYQNATAP

-916 RARF
+916 RFKF

>member
-1 MAKLGLAIV
+1 MNI
-10 SKWFYIGYQVV
+10 
-21 LLQNLNR
+21 R
-28 GRVVMKIT
+28 
-36 RSTLIGAAVAL
+36 RSTLLGTAIAFALYNHTAL
-47 ALFKPSAPA
+47 AQAAPSADA
-56 HAQEAAGEEMDEVLV
+56 TTGGEEIDEVIV
-71 TGIRASL
+71 TGVRASL
-78 EQSLDVKRN
+78 EKSLEVKRDAN
-87 ADARLEVVTAEE
+87 ARLEVVTAED

-105 RNVADAL
+105 HNVADAL

-172 VSYTLLPSELVS
+172 VSYTLLPSELVN
-184 SVQVNKSSHARLQ
+184 SVEVNKSSHASLQ

-202 GTVNIITRKPF
+202 GTVNILTRKPF
-213 QFDKSVTFE
+213 QFDKSVTVE
-222 ASLGSVYSDQADS
+222 ASLGTVFSDQADS
-235 YDPQISGLFNY
+235 YDPQLSGLINY
-246 KNEAGTFGVLLQVFK
+246 KNESQTFGVLLQVFK
-261 QERSLRR
+261 EERSLRR
-268 DAQEIPGGFFTISA
+268 DAQEIPGGFFTIA
-282 SDPAG
+282 ATDPVAAT
-287 VSNPD
+287 NPD
-292 LVGVQVPGLIGSTL
+292 LVGVQVPGLIGATL

-311 NRTGGLLE
+311 DRTGGLLE
-319 VQFKPSD
+319 LQFKPSD

-335 LSEMDA
+335 LSDMDA
-341 NNYNRNFMLWGGNFA
+341 NNYNRNFMLWGGSFG
-356 RAQAPD
+356 RAQAPQ

-369 GVLTSATYTGVAGRD
+369 GVLTSATYAGVAGQD

-392 REASAKSNYITFD
+392 REATAKSHYITFD
-405 ADWRITDTMSFKAQ
+405 ADWNISDALSASFEA
-419 VGTTEGEGSTA
+419 GTTEGKGSTE

-436 VTTNRGG
+436 VTTNRAG

-448 SHGTSAPLDWS
+448 SHGISSPLDWS

-464 SPTGV
+464 NPTGV
-469 TGFGTWGNQQVTAL
+469 TGFGTWGNQQVTAI
-483 DSEDWMNLDFTQ
+483 DNEDWITLDFIKDLDTG
-495 ELTAGSL
+495 AL
-502 TSLDFGVRY
+502 TSLDFGARY
-511 ADHEREARSP
+511 ADHARETQSP

-529 WSDLQNGATTAYPG
+529 WPALQTGETNSYPG
-543 DFASDLGGDFPRN
+543 DFAGDLDGTFPRAL
-556 FWYFTPGALKE
+556 WYFTPNALKE

-572 STWLADNDGPTGRHN
+572 STWLSDNDGASGRHN

-611 WSGNVGLRY
+611 WSGNLGVRY

-631 AVANA
+631 AVASA

-643 LFGNWIHQDTNNEHS
+643 LFGNWIYQDTNNQHS

-663 ANLKFSMA
+663 ANLKFQMA
-671 EDVVFR
+671 DDVVFR

-682 TMTMPDFSALG
+682 TMTLPDYSALG
-693 ASSWGSDLNRT
+693 AASWGSDLNRT
-704 GGGGNPNLKPVV
+704 GGGGNPNLKPVM

-730 RGLLSVGAFSMDLE
+730 RGLVSVGAFAMDLK

-765 TYLVSVPVNSN
+765 AYLVSVPVNSN
-776 GSVTGLELVYEQP
+776 GKVKGFEFAYEQP
-789 IGESFG
+789 IGDSFG
-795 VSANYTYADGKTAHT
+795 INANYTYSDGETDFT
-810 WADGSNNLVGTSKDT
+810 WADGSDNLVGTSKDT
-825 YNVGAYFENQMFSA
+825 YNVGAYFENDKFSA
-839 RANYTYRTSFL
+839 RATYSYRTSFL

-858 YYQDDFGTLSV
+858 YYQDDFGTVSLALN
-869 TFSYKPTDWL
+869 YKPTERIN
-879 SVSLDALNLNS
+879 VSLDALNLNS
-890 PELVYYQSATAP
+890 PTLTYYQSATAP

-916 RARF
+916 RLKF

>member
-1 MAKLGLAIV
+1 M
-10 SKWFYIGYQVV
+10 Y
-21 LLQNLNR
+21 
-28 GRVVMKIT
+28 T
-36 RSTLIGAAVAL
+36 RKSTLIAAAVSLAL
-47 ALFKPSAPA
+47 AK
-56 HAQEAAGEEMDEVLV
+56 HAVADSQDAANGVTEEVETVLV

-78 EQSLDVKRN
+78 DKSLDVKRN
-87 ADARLEVVTAEE
+87 ADARLEVVTAED

-105 RNVADAL
+105 HNVADAL

-172 VSYTLLPSELVS
+172 VSYTLLPSELVN
-184 SVQVNKSSHARLQ
+184 SVEVNKSSHAQLQ

-202 GTVNIITRKPF
+202 GTVNILTRKPF
-213 QFDKSVTFE
+213 QFDKSFTAE

-235 YDPQISGLFNY
+235 WDPQISALFNY
-246 KNEAGTFGVLLQVFK
+246 KNDSDTFGVLLQVFK
-261 QERSLRR
+261 EKRSLRR
-268 DAQEIPGGFFTISA
+268 DAQEIPGGFFTIA
-282 SDPAG
+282 ATDPVATT
-287 VSNPD
+287 NPD
-292 LVGVQVPGLIGSTL
+292 LVGVQAPGLIGATL

-311 NRTGGLLE
+311 DRTGGLLE
-319 VQFKPSD
+319 MQFKPSD

-335 LSEMDA
+335 YSDMDA

-356 RAQAPD
+356 RAQAPQP
-362 AGYTVEN
+362 GYTVEN
-369 GVLTSATYTGVAGRD
+369 GVLTSATYAGVAGRD

-392 REASAKSNYITFD
+392 REATAKSHYVTFD
-405 ADWRITDTMSFKAQ
+405 ADWKINDSLSFRSEL
-419 VGTTEGEGSTA
+419 GTTEGQGETA

-448 SHGTSAPLDWS
+448 SHGTSSPLDWS

-464 SPTGV
+464 SPAGV
-469 TGFGTWGNQQVTAL
+469 TGFGTWGNQQVTAT
-483 DSEDWMNLDFTQ
+483 DSEDWINLDFTQ
-495 ELTAGSL
+495 ALDAGPFRSI
-502 TSLDFGVRY
+502 DFGARY
-511 ADHEREARSP
+511 ADHERKTESP

-529 WSDLQNGATTAYPG
+529 WSDLQNGATAAYPS
-543 DFASDLGGDFPRN
+543 DFASNIDGTFPRDLW
-556 FWYFTPGALKE
+556 FFTPGALKE

-572 STWLADNDGPTGRHN
+572 STWLSDNDGPTGRHN

-592 KVGEKNLA
+592 KVTEKNLA
-600 AYVQANFAGEA
+600 AYVQANFGNDD

-620 VDIDQEINSYQ
+620 VNIDQEINSYQ
-631 AVANA
+631 AVSDP

-643 LFGNWIHQDTNNEHS
+643 LFGNWIYQDTNNKHD

-663 ANLKFSMA
+663 ANLKFHMTD
-671 EDVVFR
+671 DVVFR

-682 TMTMPDFSALG
+682 TMTLPDYSALG
-693 ASSWGSDLNRT
+693 ASSWGSDLNKT
-704 GGGGNPNLKPVV
+704 GGGGNPNLKPVM

-730 RGLLSVGAFSMDLE
+730 RGLLSVGAFSMDLK
-744 DYVAFGTENRQLFSE
+744 DYVAFGTEERQLFSE
-759 LTNQLE
+759 LTHQLE

-795 VSANYTYADGKTAHT
+795 FNANYTYSDGKTAHT

-825 YNVGAYFENQMFSA
+825 YNVGLYFENQMFSA
-839 RANYTYRTSFL
+839 RANYSYRSSFL

-858 YYQDDFGTLSV
+858 YYQDDFGTVSV
-869 TFSYKPTDWL
+869 ALNYKPTEWL
-879 SVSLDALNLNS
+879 NVSLDALNLNN
-890 PELVYYQSATAP
+890 PDLTYFQNATAP

-907 NGRQFYLNL
+907 NGRQYYLSL
-916 RARF
+916 RFKF

>member
-1 MAKLGLAIV
+1 MNI
-10 SKWFYIGYQVV
+10 
-21 LLQNLNR
+21 R
-28 GRVVMKIT
+28 
-36 RSTLIGAAVAL
+36 RSTLLGTAIAFAIYHQ
-47 ALFKPSAPA
+47 SAF
-56 HAQEAAGEEMDEVLV
+56 AQTANASASDDGENVGEIIV

-78 EQSLDVKRN
+78 EQSLDVKRG
-87 ADARLEVVTAEE
+87 ADARLEVVTAEDI
-99 VGKLPA
+99 GKLPA
-105 RNVADAL
+105 HNVADAL

-118 NISSSSADEGGFDES
+118 NISSSSADEGGFDEA

-172 VSYTLLPSELVS
+172 VSYSLLPSELVN
-184 SVQVNKSSHARLQ
+184 SVEVNKSSHARLQ

-202 GTVNIITRKPF
+202 GTVNIITRKPL
-213 QFDKSVTFE
+213 QFDKPVTFE
-222 ASLGSVYSDQADS
+222 ASLGSVYADQADS

-246 KNEAGTFGVLLQVFK
+246 KNDEGTFGVLLQVFK

-268 DAQEIPGGFFTISA
+268 DAQEIPGGFFTISDT
-282 SDPAG
+282 DPAG
-287 VSNPD
+287 ISNPD
-292 LVGVQVPGLIGSTL
+292 LVGVQVPGLIGATL

-311 NRTGGLLE
+311 DRQGGLLE
-319 VQFKPSD
+319 LQFKPSD

-335 LSEMDA
+335 LSDMDA
-341 NNYNRNFMLWGGNFA
+341 NNYNRNFMLWGGSFA
-356 RAQAPD
+356 RAQAPEP
-362 AGYTVEN
+362 GYTVEN
-369 GVLTSATYTGVAGRD
+369 GVLTSATYAGVAGRD

-405 ADWRITDTMSFKAQ
+405 ADWKLSESLRFKTQ
-419 VGTTEGEGSTA
+419 IGTTEGEGSTA

-448 SHGTSAPLDWS
+448 SHGTSAPLDWT

-464 SPTGV
+464 TPTGV
-469 TGFGTWGNQQVTAL
+469 TSFGTWGNQQVTAL
-483 DSEDWMNLDFTQ
+483 DSEDWITLDFTKDID
-495 ELTAGSL
+495 AGAL
-502 TSLDFGVRY
+502 NSLDFGARY
-511 ADHEREARSP
+511 ADHERETQSP

-529 WSDLQNGATTAYPG
+529 WSDLQNGTTSSYPG
-543 DFASDLGGDFPRN
+543 DFASNVGGDFPRN
-556 FWYFTPGALKE
+556 LWYFTTGALRE
-567 AILAN
+567 AVLAN
-572 STWLADNDGPTGRHN
+572 STWLSDDDGPTGRHN

-592 KVGEKNLA
+592 KVSETNLA
-600 AYVQANFAGEA
+600 AYVQANFAGSDDQ
-611 WSGNVGLRY
+611 WSGNIGLRY

-631 AVANA
+631 AVSSA
-636 ANADVSS
+636 AIADVSS
-643 LFGNWIHQDTNNEHS
+643 LFGNWIYQDTNNQHS

-663 ANLKFSMA
+663 ANLKFNMSD
-671 EDVVFR
+671 DVVFR

-730 RGLLSVGAFSMDLE
+730 RGLVSVGAFSMDLQ
-744 DYVAFGTENRQLFSE
+744 DYVAFGTESRQLFSE

-795 VSANYTYADGKTAHT
+795 VNANYTYADGKTAHT

-825 YNVGAYFENQMFSA
+825 YNLGAYFENQMFSA

-858 YYQDDFGTLSV
+858 YYQDDVGVLSV
-869 TFSYKPTDWL
+869 TLTYKPSDWL

-890 PELVYYQSATAP
+890 PELNYYQSATAP

-916 RARF
+916 RAKF

>member
-1 MAKLGLAIV
+1 M
-10 SKWFYIGYQVV
+10 
-21 LLQNLNR
+21 
-28 GRVVMKIT
+28 
-36 RSTLIGAAVAL
+36 
-47 ALFKPSAPA
+47 
-56 HAQEAAGEEMDEVLV
+56 
-71 TGIRASL
+71 
-78 EQSLDVKRN
+78 
-87 ADARLEVVTAEE
+87 TAED

-105 RNVADAL
+105 HNVADAL

-172 VSYTLLPSELVS
+172 VSYTLLPSELVN
-184 SVQVNKSSHARLQ
+184 SVEVNKSSHARLQ

-213 QFDKSVTFE
+213 QFDKSFTVE

-235 YDPQISGLFNY
+235 YDPQISGLLNY
-246 KNEAGTFGVLLQVFK
+246 KNENGTFGVLLQVFK

-282 SDPAG
+282 TDPAG

-292 LVGVQVPGLIGSTL
+292 LVGVQAPGLVGSTL

-311 NRTGGLLE
+311 DRTGGLLE
-319 VQFKPSD
+319 LQFKPSD

-335 LSEMDA
+335 LSDMDA

-362 AGYTVEN
+362 PGYTVEN
-369 GVLTSATYTGVAGRD
+369 GVLTAATYTGVAGRD

-392 REASAKSNYITFD
+392 REATAKSNYVTFD
-405 ADWRITDTMSFKAQ
+405 ADWKINDKLGVKFQA
-419 VGTTEGEGSTA
+419 GTTEGEGSTA

-448 SHGTSAPLDWS
+448 SHGTSKPLDWS

-464 SPTGV
+464 TPTGV
-469 TGFGTWGNQQVTAL
+469 TSFGTWGNQEVTAL
-483 DSEDWMNLDFTQ
+483 DSEDWINLDFSRDLDTGV
-495 ELTAGSL
+495 LN
-502 TSLDFGVRY
+502 SLDFGVRY
-511 ADHEREARSP
+511 ADHARETQSP

-529 WSDLQNGATTAYPG
+529 WSDLQNGDTNLYPG
-543 DFASDLGGDFPRN
+543 DFGGDIDGIFPRDL
-556 FWYFTPGALKE
+556 WYFTADAMKD

-572 STWLADNDGPTGRHN
+572 STWLSDDDGPTGRHN

-592 KVGEKNLA
+592 KVSETNLA
-600 AYVQANFAGEA
+600 AYVQANFAGSN
-611 WSGNVGLRY
+611 WSGNFGLRY

-643 LFGNWIHQDTNNEHS
+643 LFGNWIYQDTNNEHS
-658 KVLPS
+658 HVLPS
-663 ANLKFSMA
+663 ANLKFNMG
-671 EDVVFR
+671 DDMVLR

-682 TMTMPDFSALG
+682 TMTLPDYSALG

-704 GGGGNPNLKPVV
+704 GGGGNPNLDPVL
-716 STNFDGNLEWYFMP
+716 STNFDANFEWYFME
-730 RGLLSVGAFSMDLE
+730 RGLVSVGAFAMDLD
-744 DYVAFGTENRQLFSE
+744 DYVAFGTETRMLYSE

-765 TYLVSVPVNSN
+765 AYLVSVPVNSN
-776 GSVTGLELVYEQP
+776 GKVNGFELVYEQP
-789 IGESFG
+789 IGDSFG
-795 VSANYTYADGKTAHT
+795 FNANYTYADGETDHT
-810 WADGSNNLVGTSKDT
+810 WADGSHNLVGTSQDT

-839 RANYTYRTSFL
+839 RVNYTYRTAFL

-858 YYQDDFGTLSV
+858 YYQDDFGTLGVSLN
-869 TFSYKPTDWL
+869 FKPTDWL

-890 PELVYYQSATAP
+890 PELNYYQSATAP

-907 NGRQFYLNL
+907 NGRQFYFNL
-916 RARF
+916 RAKF

>member
-1 MAKLGLAIV
+1 M
-10 SKWFYIGYQVV
+10 Y
-21 LLQNLNR
+21 
-28 GRVVMKIT
+28 T
-36 RSTLIGAAVAL
+36 RKSTLIAAAVSLAL
-47 ALFKPSAPA
+47 AK
-56 HAQEAAGEEMDEVLV
+56 HAVADSQDAANGVTEEVETVLV

-78 EQSLDVKRN
+78 DKSLDVKRN
-87 ADARLEVVTAEE
+87 ADARLEVVTAED

-105 RNVADAL
+105 HNVADAL

-172 VSYTLLPSELVS
+172 VSYTLLPSELVN
-184 SVQVNKSSHARLQ
+184 SVEVNKSSHAQLQ

-202 GTVNIITRKPF
+202 GTVNILTRKPF
-213 QFDKSVTFE
+213 QFDKSFTAE

-235 YDPQISGLFNY
+235 WDPQISALFNY
-246 KNEAGTFGVLLQVFK
+246 KNDSDTFGVLLQVFK
-261 QERSLRR
+261 EKRSLRR
-268 DAQEIPGGFFTISA
+268 DAQEIPGGFFTIA
-282 SDPAG
+282 STDPVAAT
-287 VSNPD
+287 NPD
-292 LVGVQVPGLIGSTL
+292 LVGVQVPGLIGATL

-311 NRTGGLLE
+311 DRTGGLLE
-319 VQFKPSD
+319 MQFKPSD

-335 LSEMDA
+335 YSDMDA

-356 RAQAPD
+356 RAQAPQP
-362 AGYTVEN
+362 GYTVEN
-369 GVLTSATYTGVAGRD
+369 GVLTSATYAGVAGRD

-392 REASAKSNYITFD
+392 REATAKSHYVTFD
-405 ADWRITDTMSFKAQ
+405 ADWKINDSLSFRSEL
-419 VGTTEGEGSTA
+419 GTTEGQGETA

-448 SHGTSAPLDWS
+448 SHGTSSPLDWS

-464 SPTGV
+464 SPAGV
-469 TGFGTWGNQQVTAL
+469 TGFGTWGNQQVTAT
-483 DSEDWMNLDFTQ
+483 DSEDWINLDFTQ
-495 ELTAGSL
+495 ALDAGPFRSI
-502 TSLDFGVRY
+502 DFGARY
-511 ADHEREARSP
+511 ADHERKTESP

-529 WSDLQNGATTAYPG
+529 WSDLQNGATAAYPS
-543 DFASDLGGDFPRN
+543 DFASNIDGTFPRDLW
-556 FWYFTPGALKE
+556 FFTPGALKD

-572 STWLADNDGPTGRHN
+572 STWLSDNDGPTGRHN

-592 KVGEKNLA
+592 KVTEKNLA
-600 AYVQANFAGEA
+600 AYVQANFGNDN

-620 VDIDQEINSYQ
+620 VNIDQEINSYQ
-631 AVANA
+631 AVSDP

-643 LFGNWIHQDTNNEHS
+643 LFGNWIYQDTNNKHD

-663 ANLKFSMA
+663 ANLKFHMTD
-671 EDVVFR
+671 DVVFR

-682 TMTMPDFSALG
+682 TMTLPDYSALG
-693 ASSWGSDLNRT
+693 ASSWGSDLNKT
-704 GGGGNPNLKPVV
+704 GGGGNPNLKPVM

-730 RGLLSVGAFSMDLE
+730 RGLLSVGAFSMDLK
-744 DYVAFGTENRQLFSE
+744 DYVAFGTEERQLFSE
-759 LTNQLE
+759 LTHQLE

-795 VSANYTYADGKTAHT
+795 FNANYTYSDGKTAHT

-825 YNVGAYFENQMFSA
+825 YNVGLYFENQMFSA
-839 RANYTYRTSFL
+839 RANYSYRSSFL

-858 YYQDDFGTLSV
+858 YYQDDFGTVSV
-869 TFSYKPTDWL
+869 ALNYKPTEWL
-879 SVSLDALNLNS
+879 NVSLDALNLNN
-890 PELVYYQSATAP
+890 PDLTYFQNATAP

-907 NGRQFYLNL
+907 NGRQYYLSL
-916 RARF
+916 RFKF